1 MKLKIL
7 ARGFALGSMI
17 VVLAGCSTVYE
28 GRYDWQ
34 EGWRKAEVID
44 VVLASE
50 MERPRFYECVRQA
63 QPHQLA
69 STRFA
74 VVRYREM
81 SRTRRRAV
89 PLQPRTAVREGDAVY
104 VRVTDC
110 ATQPAPRLA
119 PS

>member
-7 ARGFALGSMI
+7 ARGFVLGSTI
-17 VVLAGCSTVYE
+17 VVLAGCATVYE
-28 GRYDWQ
+28 DTYHWQ

-50 MERPRFYECVRQA
+50 MERPRFYECVREA

-69 STRFA
+69 STRLA

-89 PLQPRTAVREGDAVY
+89 PLQPGSTIREGDAVY

-110 ATQPAPRLA
+110 ATQPAPRRA

>member
-1 MKLKIL
+1 MKLKFL
-7 ARGFALGSMI
+7 GRGAVVGSMI
-17 VVLAGCSTVYE
+17 VVLAGRATVY
-28 GRYDWQ
+28 GGAYDWQ
-34 EGWRKAEVID
+34 EGWRKAEVLQ

-50 MERPRFYECVRQA
+50 MDRPGFYECVREA
-63 QPHQLA
+63 QPHQRA

-89 PLQPRTAVREGDAVY
+89 PLQPGSTVREGDAVY

-110 ATQPAPRLA
+110 ATQPAPRPA
-119 PS
+119 SS